1 MARVLSQQTKD
12 DIEKLFPRYPT
23 RMAAL
28 IPALHLAQ
36 AQVGH
41 ISEEVELDIAELLD
55 VPPTRVREV
64 ATFYTMFHTEP
75 AGRHTVRICRNL
87 SCQLRGAE
95 KIMAKAKEVLGID
108 FGETTKDGR
117 VTLEHEEC
125 LAACGTGPAL
135 WCDDHLVENL
145 DEAKLTQFLGSLK

>member
-1 MARVLSQQTKD
+1 MRVLSPETVAK
-12 DIEKLFPRYPT
+12 IEELFPRYPN

-28 IPALHLAQ
+28 VPALHFAQ
-36 AQVGH
+36 DQVGYV
-41 ISEEVELDIAELLD
+41 SDDVELDIAEVLD

-64 ATFYTMFHTEP
+64 ATFYTMFHTKP

-95 KIMAKAKEVLGID
+95 TILNKAKQHLKVD
-108 FGETTKDGR
+108 FGETTDDGR
-117 VTLEHEEC
+117 ITLEHEEC

-135 WCDDHLVENL
+135 WCDDNLVENL
-145 DEAKLTQFLGSLK
+145 SEEKLAKFLDGLK

>member
-1 MARVLSQQTKD
+1 MANVLSKETTDQIKKILLQ
-12 DIEKLFPRYPT
+12 YPN
-23 RMAAL
+23 AL
-28 IPALHLAQ
+28 AGVVPALHIAQ
-36 AQVGH
+36 AQLGH
-41 ISEEVELDIAELLD
+41 VDEAAQLEIAQLLN
-55 VPPTRVREV
+55 VPATQVKEV
-64 ATFYTMFHTEP
+64 ASFYTMFHEKP

-95 KIMAKAKEVLGID
+95 RVMNTAKEILGVN

-117 VTLEHEEC
+117 ITLEHEEC

-145 DEAKLTQFLGSLK
+145 DETKLKTFLAGLT